1 VFNLGFDNDLF
12 NIFYASISKAIND
25 KPIIIKCFM
34 RLGIDKIANFS
45 GENPVY
51 IKELD
56 GYYIVN
62 KIVTSLNT
70 NDSAEVELIKIKL

>member
-1 VFNLGFDNDLF
+1 
-12 NIFYASISKAIND
+12 
-25 KPIIIKCFM
+25 M